1 LGKLREN
8 VDLAW
13 ELSDCEPMA
22 GRGRPRKVAPIEG
35 ATSTAAAVIA
45 DITRA
50 ATTKVVKA
58 QAPVGMTADG
68 WAKVLR
74 GANLGIHPSRL
85 WGLSGVGKKAFDDV
99 LREEPWRAE
108 AIEAASIQGENDMA
122 EDVRLG
128 VKTWESRAWILER
141 TREGWR
147 RETRT
152 GAPLAVAFQ
161 VLGRFDSSEVMP
173 TAQPVE
179 VKALPQS

>member
-1 LGKLREN
+1 MEN
-8 VDLAW
+8 VDLAR

-35 ATSTAAAVIA
+35 ATSTAAAVVA
-45 DITRA
+45 EITRA
-50 ATTKVVKA
+50 GARRVVVT
-58 QAPVGMTADG
+58 QAPVGMTDDG
-68 WAKVLR
+68 WARVLR
-74 GANLGIHPSRL
+74 GANLGIHPTRL
-85 WGLSGVGKKAFDDV
+85 WGLSGVGKKAFDDI
-99 LREEPWRAE
+99 LREEPWRGE
-108 AIEAASIQGENDMA
+108 AIEAASIQGESEMA
-122 EDVRLG
+122 EDVRMG
-128 VKTWESRAWILER
+128 ARGWESRAWILER

-161 VLGRFDSSEVMP
+161 VLGRFDSTELLP